1 MLVKSQLFAQPLST
15 RNGTLSSL
23 WEQAKAPLSSTCH
36 HTKMQ
41 RTQRAVHKSH
51 SSETNVRRWH
61 GLKEHVAVAEILEE
75 IWHYLKIDVEGSSQS
90 IHKCDSHWHAVNIG
104 RTESNNNHNKNLFLY
119 SGIRCYVCKGIWEEN
134 LTKVMTS

>member
-1 MLVKSQLFAQPLST
+1 MLVKSQLLAQPLST

-23 WEQAKAPLSSTCH
+23 WEQAKAPMSSTCH

-41 RTQRAVHKSH
+41 RTQRAGHKPH

-61 GLKEHVAVAEILEE
+61 GLKEQVVVAEILEE
-75 IWHYLKIDVEGSSQS
+75 IWHYLKIDGEGSLPS
-90 IHKCDSHWHAVNIG
+90 IHKCDSHWHVVNTG
-104 RTESNNNHNKNLFLY
+104 RTDSSKKKN
-119 SGIRCYVCKGIWEEN
+119 VCKGIWEEN